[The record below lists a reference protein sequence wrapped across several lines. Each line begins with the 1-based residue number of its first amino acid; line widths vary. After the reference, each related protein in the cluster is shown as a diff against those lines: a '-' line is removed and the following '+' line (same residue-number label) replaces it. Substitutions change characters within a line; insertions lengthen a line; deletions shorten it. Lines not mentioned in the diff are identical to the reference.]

1 MKDYIKERVLELAE
15 YILENKATVRK
26 TAKVY
31 NVSKSTVH
39 KDITERLYEINPT
52 LAENVHNVLNQ
63 NKAERHIRGGL
74 ATREK
79 YLKLHSEK

>member
-1 MKDYIKERVLELAE
+1 MRLKSVMLSQIIKQTP
-15 YILENKATVRK
+15 IQN
-26 TAKVY
+26 
-31 NVSKSTVH
+31 TVH